1 MLYIFDVYLFCVVV
15 DQSFMDELLR
25 IGGSFNVDD
34 EDQYGDFSMFNYVY
48 LCLFIIFIYIQDI
61 CFNQFFRVKIN
72 RKILNSLIYLRF

>member
-34 EDQYGDFSMFNYVY
+34 EDQYGDFSMFIYVY
-48 LCLFIIFIYIQDI
+48 LLYLFIY
-61 CFNQFFRVKIN
+61 RVFV
-72 RKILNSLIYLRF
+72 LISFLE